1 MIVKPFYTFLL
12 LIIILVCFNCKKS
25 NEKTAI
31 LKETVILDT
40 ILSIKNSQD
49 SVLKKWISFYNK
61 FDKNFSL
68 EKFKFDTSD
77 TLYTHR
83 GMANGNYNEYF
94 EKKFE
99 KLLIY
104 NSKKTEYIDID
115 TYYIV
120 LDDNGTVM
128 FDVDQEINWVKI
140 KEKKV
145 SRVSYKGPLESVND
159 VFWHNDSIII
169 LLENNEKTLSIKEIN
184 LNSRKIK
191 KFNYPDTINTNTSY
205 TFTRLTERG
214 FIIK

>member
-12 LIIILVCFNCKKS
+12 LIIILVCFNCKKL
-25 NEKTAI
+25 NKKTAI

-40 ILSIKNSQD
+40 ILTIKNSQD
-49 SVLKKWISFYNK
+49 NVLKKWISFYNK
-61 FDKNFSL
+61 FDKNFAL

-77 TLYTHR
+77 TLYTHQ
-83 GMANGNYNEYF
+83 GMANGNYDEYF

-115 TYYIV
+115 TYYMV

-145 SRVSYKGPLESVND
+145 
-159 VFWHNDSIII
+159 
-169 LLENNEKTLSIKEIN
+169 
-184 LNSRKIK
+184 
-191 KFNYPDTINTNTSY
+191 
-205 TFTRLTERG
+205 
-214 FIIK
+214 